1 MCQNNSTLI
10 TPRVD
15 QVNEQAN
22 VFVVQTKGETGLST
36 EQVVVNINRPNDSLP
51 TYDEIVANQPEQNR

>member
-36 EQVVVNINRPNDSLP
+36 EQVAVNINLPNDSLP
-51 TYDEIVANQPEQNR
+51 TYDQIVANQPEQNR